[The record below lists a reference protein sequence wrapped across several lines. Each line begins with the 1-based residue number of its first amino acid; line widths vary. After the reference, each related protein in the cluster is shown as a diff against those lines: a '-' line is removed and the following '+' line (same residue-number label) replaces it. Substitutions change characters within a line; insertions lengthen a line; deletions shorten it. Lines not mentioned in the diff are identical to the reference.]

1 MRRRHCGW
9 RHAQHRAAEGHFRPG
24 STKTRGKADE
34 RVAMMRLRMRGEV
47 GSGSLG
53 GELNVMLARRDRCY
67 RLSGGSL
74 SFMIQVGPR
83 QVGLAAHRSGGAL
96 KLVSGSTGHCRAL
109 QGRCRAWSRKGG
121 GASPGQSGDF
131 GALLGGLQRLWGQV
145 VGGAKGRYSWADRYS
160 TERRTGSFRASTRF
174 RSSAGPTS
182 EASAAL
188 LWDLILKGGIVSMA

>member
-1 MRRRHCGW
+1 
-9 RHAQHRAAEGHFRPG
+9 
-24 STKTRGKADE
+24 
-34 RVAMMRLRMRGEV
+34 MMRLRMRGEV

-121 GASPGQSGDF
+121 GGESGAVW
-131 GALLGGLQRLWGQV
+131 GLWGTFGGVAEALGQA

-174 RSSAGPTS
+174 RSSAGPTR
-182 EASAAL
+182 EASAACCGI
-188 LWDLILKGGIVSMA
+188 WFNKRRHGIVVV

>member
-1 MRRRHCGW
+1 MHSTGPRRATSGRV
-9 RHAQHRAAEGHFRPG
+9 RLRR
-24 STKTRGKADE
+24 TRDRR

-131 GALLGGLQRLWGQV
+131 GALLGGLQRLWGRLASCRGCQ
-145 VGGAKGRYSWADRYS
+145 GPLFLGRSIFNRKAHRLVSCVDS
-160 TERRTGSFRASTRF
+160 I
-174 RSSAGPTS
+174 S
-182 EASAAL
+182 E
-188 LWDLILKGGIVSMA
+188 